1 MTTYGYI
8 RTSLKEREGERG
20 MHSDVQR
27 KQLVDA
33 GVQDDNIHADI
44 AVSGVSGIA
53 ERNGWKSLDR
63 LLSEGDT
70 LVIASMDRIGRN
82 HVDTWATVSLL
93 NRRRVRIRSLAKHE
107 RFMQALD
114 ADPSSPEWFA
124 ANLIGQVMAWG
135 AAQEHESLRRR
146 TVAGIKY
153 AREQGQQMGRPS
165 RLGDDAKAAV
175 LAEYL
180 AGSSVRHLAKKWGV
194 SRGTISNYVLRARA

>member
-33 GVQDDNIHADI
+33 GVQDGNIHADI

-165 RLGDDAKAAV
+165 KLGDDAKAAV

-180 AGSSVRHLAKKWGV
+180 AGSSVRHLAKKWKV

>member
-165 RLGDDAKAAV
+165 KLGDDAKAAV

-180 AGSSVRHLAKKWGV
+180 AGSSVRHLAKKWRV